1 MTARRIALINEKGGT
16 CKTTLA
22 VNLGAWLAL
31 HRYRVLL
38 CDLDTQG
45 HAGKAL
51 GLDVRGLAPTI
62 HDLLVDRST
71 SLTRV
76 LRPSSIPGLD
86 LLPSNKSLAE
96 FPTVVGA
103 APDRARR
110 LAQRLVGLQGYD
122 FILFDSPP
130 SMSLTTLNIMVATE
144 EIVIPVALTYF
155 ALDGCAEIC
164 QTVER
169 VREEQGR
176 PNLRISLVVPTLYR
190 KTTLADEIVAKL
202 KERFPDELSRVVLG
216 YDVKLDEAQSHG
228 KTIWEYAPSSRA
240 AAMLEAIALDLLERA
255 PARPINPEPRPEGPR
270 VEPRVEGR
278 P

>member
-1 MTARRIALINEKGGT
+1 LRRIAFINEKGGT

-22 VNLGAWLAL
+22 VNLAAWLVL
-31 HRYRVLL
+31 RRRYRVLL

-51 GLDVRGLAPTI
+51 GLDVRGLSPTI
-62 HDLLVDRST
+62 HDLMVDRST
-71 SLTRV
+71 PLTQV

-130 SMSLTTLNIMVATE
+130 SMGLTTLNIMLATE

-169 VREEQGR
+169 VREEQR
-176 PNLRISLVVPTLYR
+176 KPDLRVSLVVPALYR
-190 KTTLADEIVAKL
+190 KTTLADAILAKL
-202 KERFPDELSRVVLG
+202 RERFPAELSRSVLG

-228 KTIWEYAPSSRA
+228 KTIWDYAPRSRA
-240 AAMLEAIALDLLERA
+240 AGMLESIALELLERA
-255 PARPINPEPRPEGPR
+255 PVRAPAPEVTEGARAE
-270 VEPRVEGR
+270 
-278 P
+278 

>member
-1 MTARRIALINEKGGT
+1 LRRIAFINEKGGT

-22 VNLGAWLAL
+22 VNLAAWLVL
-31 HRYRVLL
+31 RRRYRVLL

-51 GLDVRGLAPTI
+51 GLDVRGLSPTI
-62 HDLLVDRST
+62 YDLLVDRNTPLSQ
-71 SLTRV
+71 V

-110 LAQRLVGLQGYD
+110 LAQRLVGLQDYD
-122 FILFDSPP
+122 FVLFDSPP

-169 VREEQGR
+169 VREEQNQ
-176 PNLRISLVVPTLYR
+176 PELRVSLVVPALYR
-190 KTTLADEIVAKL
+190 KTMLADEIIAKL
-202 KERFPDELSRVVLG
+202 RERFPIELSHFVLG

-228 KTIWEYAPSSRA
+228 KTIWEYAPKSRA
-240 AAMLEAIALDLLERA
+240 AAMLESIALEILERTS
-255 PARPINPEPRPEGPR
+255 ARPALPQVAEEVRAE
-270 VEPRVEGR
+270 
-278 P
+278 